1 MEYLSGNFLLLGSV
15 LIFVS
20 VLISKTS
27 YKFGLP
33 TLLLF
38 LLVGMFFGTEGLGV
52 SFDDSQDAQFIGMM
66 ALSIILFTG
75 GMDTKVKDIKPVLSQ
90 GIVLSTVGVL
100 LTTVI
105 TGSFIYFICRTFAG
119 IGHDLALLT
128 SLLMAATMSSTDSA
142 SVFNLLRS
150 QKMDL
155 KYNLRPLLELE
166 SGSNDPMAYML
177 TIVLI
182 DVIATNSGQ
191 MEWSQ
196 ILIRFFLQFL
206 IGSIVGY
213 LFGKVA
219 IRLVNNLNLSN
230 SSLYPIML
238 LSLVWMN
245 FILADMQKG
254 NGYLSVYIMGL
265 MLGNNRLSYKKE
277 ISSFMNVLTW
287 VFQIV
292 MFLCLGLLV
301 RPSQMI
307 HVFWFALLIGVFMI
321 FVARPASVFLCLL
334 PFKGLTNK
342 AKLFCSWVG
351 LRGASPIIFA
361 TYPVVAG
368 VEGSD
373 LIFNVVFVITMLS
386 LLAQGMTI
394 TPVARYLNL
403 DLPLKED
410 KNDFG
415 VELPEEFEK
424 QLYELNVN
432 QSLLDKGNTL
442 AKIGLPKGTLVMMI
456 KRGDQI
462 LVPNGALELQEGDKL
477 LMMSEKNQDI
487 SMKDIP
493 K

>member
-1 MEYLSGNFLLLGSV
+1 MEFLSGNVLLLGSV
-15 LIFVS
+15 LIFIS
-20 VLISKTS
+20 VIISKTG

-38 LLVGMFFGTEGLGV
+38 LLVGMFFGVDGIGI
-52 SFDDSQDAQFIGMM
+52 SFDSPADAQFIGMM

-75 GMDTKVKDIKPVLSQ
+75 GMDTKMKDIKPVLKQ
-90 GIVLSTVGVL
+90 GLILSTAGVL
-100 LTTVI
+100 ITTVI
-105 TGSFIYFICRTFAG
+105 TGLFIYFICRNLSG
-119 IGHDLALLT
+119 MSSELSMLT
-128 SLLMAATMSSTDSA
+128 SFLMAATMSSTDSA

-155 KYNLRPLLELE
+155 KYNARPLLELE

-182 DVIATNSGQ
+182 DVIATNFGN

-196 ILIRFFLQFL
+196 ILIKFVQQFL
-206 IGSIVGY
+206 VGGIVGY

-219 IRLVNNLNLSN
+219 IQLVNNLNLSN

-238 LSLVWMN
+238 LSLVWIN

-265 MLGNNRLSYKKE
+265 MLGNNRLSYKRE

-307 HVFWFALLIGVFMI
+307 HVIWVALLIGVFMI
-321 FVARPASVFLCLL
+321 VVARPASVFLCLL
-334 PFKGLTNK
+334 PCRDIPVK
-342 AKLFCSWVG
+342 AKAFCSWVG
-351 LRGASPIIFA
+351 LKGASPILFA

-373 LIFNVVFVITMLS
+373 LIFNVVFVITMVS

-394 TPVARYLNL
+394 TPIARYLKL
-403 DLPLKED
+403 DMPVEENN
-410 KNDFG
+410 NDFG
-415 VELPEEFEK
+415 VELPEELET
-424 QLYELNVN
+424 QLKEMVLSEN
-432 QSLLDKGNTL
+432 QLKTGNTL
-442 AKIGLPKGTLVMMI
+442 ATLGLPKEYLVMMI

-462 LVPNGALELQEGDKL
+462 LVPNGTLELMAGDKL
-477 LMMSEKNQDI
+477 LMISEK
-487 SMKDIP
+487 KGVGKRDIP
-493 K
+493 R

>member
-1 MEYLSGNFLLLGSV
+1 MEFLSGNVLLLGSV
-15 LIFVS
+15 LIFIS
-20 VLISKTS
+20 VIISKTG

-38 LLVGMFFGTEGLGV
+38 LLVGMFFGVDGIGI
-52 SFDDSQDAQFIGMM
+52 SFDSPEDAQFIGMM

-75 GMDTKVKDIKPVLSQ
+75 GMDTKMKDIKPVLKQ
-90 GIVLSTVGVL
+90 GLILSTAGVL
-100 LTTVI
+100 ITTVI
-105 TGSFIYFICRTFAG
+105 TGLFIYFICRNLSG
-119 IGHDLALLT
+119 MSSELSMLT
-128 SLLMAATMSSTDSA
+128 SFLMAATMSSTDSA

-155 KYNLRPLLELE
+155 KYNARPLLELE

-182 DVIATNSGQ
+182 DVIATNSGN

-196 ILIRFFLQFL
+196 ILIKFVQQFL
-206 IGSIVGY
+206 VGGIVGY

-219 IRLVNNLNLSN
+219 IQLVNNLNLSN

-265 MLGNNRLSYKKE
+265 MLGNNRLSYKRE

-307 HVFWFALLIGVFMI
+307 HVIWVALLIGVFMI
-321 FVARPASVFLCLL
+321 VVARPASVFLCLL
-334 PFKGLTNK
+334 PCRDIPVK
-342 AKLFCSWVG
+342 AKAFCSWVG
-351 LRGASPIIFA
+351 LKGASPILFA

-373 LIFNVVFVITMLS
+373 LIFNVVFVITMVS

-394 TPVARYLNL
+394 TPIARYLKL
-403 DLPLKED
+403 DMPVEENN
-410 KNDFG
+410 NDFG
-415 VELPEEFEK
+415 VELPEELET
-424 QLYELNVN
+424 QLKEMVLSEN
-432 QSLLDKGNTL
+432 QLKTGNTL
-442 AKIGLPKGTLVMMI
+442 ATLGLPKEYLVMMI

-462 LVPNGALELQEGDKL
+462 LVPNGTLELMAGDKL
-477 LMMSEKNQDI
+477 LMISEK
-487 SMKDIP
+487 KGGGKRDIP
-493 K
+493 R

>member
-1 MEYLSGNFLLLGSV
+1 MEFLSGNVLLLGSV
-15 LIFVS
+15 LIFIS
-20 VLISKTS
+20 VIISKTG

-38 LLVGMFFGTEGLGV
+38 LLVGMFFGVDGIGI
-52 SFDDSQDAQFIGMM
+52 SFDSPEDAQFIGMM

-75 GMDTKVKDIKPVLSQ
+75 GMDTKMKDIKPVLKQ
-90 GIVLSTVGVL
+90 GLILSTAGVL
-100 LTTVI
+100 ITTVI
-105 TGSFIYFICRTFAG
+105 TGLFIYFICRNLSG
-119 IGHDLALLT
+119 MSSELSMLT
-128 SLLMAATMSSTDSA
+128 SFLMAATMSSTDSA

-155 KYNLRPLLELE
+155 KYNVRPLLELE

-182 DVIATNSGQ
+182 DVIATNSGN

-196 ILIRFFLQFL
+196 ILIKFVQQFL
-206 IGSIVGY
+206 VGGIVGY

-219 IRLVNNLNLSN
+219 IQLVNNLNLSN

-265 MLGNNRLSYKKE
+265 MLGNNRLSYKRE

-307 HVFWFALLIGVFMI
+307 HVIWVALLIGVFMI
-321 FVARPASVFLCLL
+321 VVARPASVFLCLL
-334 PFKGLTNK
+334 PCRDIPVK
-342 AKLFCSWVG
+342 AKAFCSWVG
-351 LRGASPIIFA
+351 LKGASPILFA

-373 LIFNVVFVITMLS
+373 LIFNVVFVITMVS

-394 TPVARYLNL
+394 TPIARYLKL
-403 DLPLKED
+403 DMPVEENN
-410 KNDFG
+410 NDFG
-415 VELPEEFEK
+415 VELPEELET
-424 QLYELNVN
+424 QLKEMVLSEN
-432 QSLLDKGNTL
+432 QLKTGNTL
-442 AKIGLPKGTLVMMI
+442 ATLGLPKEYLVMMI

-462 LVPNGALELQEGDKL
+462 LVPNGTLELMAGDKL
-477 LMMSEKNQDI
+477 LMISEK
-487 SMKDIP
+487 KGGGKRDIP
-493 K
+493 R

>member
-1 MEYLSGNFLLLGSV
+1 MEFLSGNVLLLGSV
-15 LIFVS
+15 LIFIS
-20 VLISKTS
+20 VIISKTG

-38 LLVGMFFGTEGLGV
+38 LLVGMFFGVDGIGI
-52 SFDDSQDAQFIGMM
+52 SFDSPADAQFIGMM

-75 GMDTKVKDIKPVLSQ
+75 GMDTKMKDIKPVLKQ
-90 GIVLSTVGVL
+90 GLILSTAGVL
-100 LTTVI
+100 ITTVI
-105 TGSFIYFICRTFAG
+105 TGLFIYFICRNLSG
-119 IGHDLALLT
+119 MSSELSMLT
-128 SLLMAATMSSTDSA
+128 SFLMAATMSSTDSA

-155 KYNLRPLLELE
+155 KYNVRPLLELE

-182 DVIATNSGQ
+182 DVIATNSGN

-196 ILIRFFLQFL
+196 ILIKFVQQFL
-206 IGSIVGY
+206 VGGIVGY

-219 IRLVNNLNLSN
+219 IQLVNNLNLSN

-238 LSLVWMN
+238 LSLVWIN

-265 MLGNNRLSYKKE
+265 MLGNNRLSYKRE

-307 HVFWFALLIGVFMI
+307 HVIWVALLIGVFMI
-321 FVARPASVFLCLL
+321 VVARPASVFLCLL
-334 PFKGLTNK
+334 PCRDIPVK
-342 AKLFCSWVG
+342 AKAFCSWVG
-351 LRGASPIIFA
+351 LKGASPILFA

-373 LIFNVVFVITMLS
+373 LIFNVVFVITMVS

-394 TPVARYLNL
+394 TPIARYLKL
-403 DLPLKED
+403 DMPVEENN
-410 KNDFG
+410 NDFG
-415 VELPEEFEK
+415 VELPEELET
-424 QLYELNVN
+424 QLKEMVLSEN
-432 QSLLDKGNTL
+432 QLKTGNTL
-442 AKIGLPKGTLVMMI
+442 ATLGLPKEFLVMMI

-462 LVPNGALELQEGDKL
+462 LVPNGTLELMAGDKL
-477 LMMSEKNQDI
+477 LMISEK
-487 SMKDIP
+487 KDCGKREIP
-493 K
+493 R

>member
-1 MEYLSGNFLLLGSV
+1 MEFLSGNVLLLGSV
-15 LIFVS
+15 LIFIS
-20 VLISKTS
+20 VIISKTG

-38 LLVGMFFGTEGLGV
+38 LLVGMFFGVDGIGI
-52 SFDDSQDAQFIGMM
+52 SFDSPDDAQFIGMM

-75 GMDTKVKDIKPVLSQ
+75 GMDTKMKDIKPVLKQ
-90 GIVLSTVGVL
+90 GLILSTAGVL
-100 LTTVI
+100 ITTVI
-105 TGSFIYFICRTFAG
+105 TGLFIYFICRNLSG
-119 IGHDLALLT
+119 ISSELSLLT
-128 SLLMAATMSSTDSA
+128 SFLMAATMSSTDSA

-155 KYNLRPLLELE
+155 KYNARPLLELE

-182 DVIATNSGQ
+182 DVIATNSGN

-196 ILIRFFLQFL
+196 ILIKFVQQFL
-206 IGSIVGY
+206 VGGIVGY

-219 IRLVNNLNLSN
+219 IQLVNNLNLSN

-238 LSLVWMN
+238 LSLVWIN

-265 MLGNNRLSYKKE
+265 MLGNNRLSYKRE

-307 HVFWFALLIGVFMI
+307 HVIWVALLIGVFMI
-321 FVARPASVFLCLL
+321 VVARPASVFLCLL
-334 PFKGLTNK
+334 PCRDIPVK
-342 AKLFCSWVG
+342 AKAFCSWVG
-351 LRGASPIIFA
+351 LKGASPILFA

-373 LIFNVVFVITMLS
+373 LIFNVVFVITMVS

-394 TPVARYLNL
+394 TPIARYLKL
-403 DLPLKED
+403 DMPVEENN
-410 KNDFG
+410 NDFG
-415 VELPEEFEK
+415 VELPEELET
-424 QLYELNVN
+424 QLKEMVLSEN
-432 QSLLDKGNTL
+432 QLKTGNTL
-442 AKIGLPKGTLVMMI
+442 ATLGLPKEFLVMMI

-462 LVPNGALELQEGDKL
+462 LVPNGTLELMAGDKL
-477 LMMSEKNQDI
+477 LMISEKKDCG
-487 SMKDIP
+487 KRDIP
-493 K
+493 R

>member
-1 MEYLSGNFLLLGSV
+1 MEFLSGNVLLLGSV
-15 LIFVS
+15 LIFIS
-20 VLISKTS
+20 VIISKTG

-38 LLVGMFFGTEGLGV
+38 LLVGMFFGVDGV
-52 SFDDSQDAQFIGMM
+52 GISFDSPADAQFIGMM

-75 GMDTKVKDIKPVLSQ
+75 GMDTKMKDIKPVLKQ
-90 GIVLSTVGVL
+90 GLILSTAGVL
-100 LTTVI
+100 ITTVI
-105 TGSFIYFICRTFAG
+105 TGLFIYFICRNLSG
-119 IGHDLALLT
+119 MSSELSMLT
-128 SLLMAATMSSTDSA
+128 SFLMAATMSSTDSA

-155 KYNLRPLLELE
+155 KYNARPLLELE

-182 DVIATNSGQ
+182 DVIATNSGN

-196 ILIRFFLQFL
+196 ILIKFVQQFL
-206 IGSIVGY
+206 VGGIVGY

-219 IRLVNNLNLSN
+219 IQLVNNLNLSN

-238 LSLVWMN
+238 LSLVWIN

-265 MLGNNRLSYKKE
+265 MLGNNRLSYKRE

-307 HVFWFALLIGVFMI
+307 HVIWVALLIGVFMI
-321 FVARPASVFLCLL
+321 VVARPASVFLCLL
-334 PFKGLTNK
+334 PCRDIPVK
-342 AKLFCSWVG
+342 AKAFCSWVG
-351 LRGASPIIFA
+351 LKGASPILFA

-373 LIFNVVFVITMLS
+373 LIFNVVFVITMVS

-394 TPVARYLNL
+394 TPIARYLKL
-403 DLPLKED
+403 DMPVEENN
-410 KNDFG
+410 NDFG
-415 VELPEEFEK
+415 VELPEELET
-424 QLYELNVN
+424 QLKEMVLTET
-432 QSLLDKGNTL
+432 QLKTGNTL
-442 AKIGLPKGTLVMMI
+442 ATLGLPKEFLVMMI

-462 LVPNGALELQEGDKL
+462 LVPNGTLELMAGDKL
-477 LMMSEKNQDI
+477 LMISEKKDCG
-487 SMKDIP
+487 KRDIP
-493 K
+493 R

>member
-1 MEYLSGNFLLLGSV
+1 MEFFSGNILLLGSV
-15 LIFVS
+15 LIFIS
-20 VLISKTS
+20 VLISKTG
-27 YKFGLP
+27 YKFGMP

-38 LLVGMFFGTEGLGV
+38 LLVGMFFGVDGIGI
-52 SFDDSQDAQFIGMM
+52 SFDRPDDAQFIGMM

-75 GMDTKVKDIKPVLSQ
+75 GMDTKMKDIKPVLKQ
-90 GIVLSTVGVL
+90 GLVLSTVGVL

-105 TGSFIYFICRTFAG
+105 TGLFIYFLCHNLAG
-119 IGHDLALLT
+119 LNTELSMLT
-128 SLLMAATMSSTDSA
+128 SFLMAATMSSTDSA

-155 KYNLRPLLELE
+155 RYNTRPLLELE

-182 DVIATNSGQ
+182 DVIATNSGN

-196 ILIRFFLQFL
+196 ILIKFVQQFL
-206 IGSIVGY
+206 IGGIVGY
-213 LFGKVA
+213 LFGKVT
-219 IRLVNNLNLSN
+219 IQLVNNLNLSN

-238 LSLVWMN
+238 LSLVWIN
-245 FILADMQKG
+245 FILADMQNG

-265 MLGNNRLSYKKE
+265 MLGNNRLSYKRE
-277 ISSFMNVLTW
+277 ISSFMNVLSW

-307 HVFWFALLIGVFMI
+307 HVLWIALLIGIFMI

-334 PFKGLTNK
+334 PFKEIPNK
-342 AKLFCSWVG
+342 AKIFCSWVG
-351 LRGASPIIFA
+351 LKGASPILFA

-373 LIFNVVFVITMLS
+373 IIFNVVFVITIIS

-394 TPVARYLNL
+394 TPIARYLKLDMPLEENL
-403 DLPLKED
+403 
-410 KNDFG
+410 NDFG
-415 VELPEEFEK
+415 VELPEELET
-424 QLYELNVN
+424 QLKEMVLTEN
-432 QSLLDKGNTL
+432 QLKTGNTL
-442 AKIGLPKGTLVMMI
+442 ATLGLSKEYLVMMI

-462 LVPNGALELQEGDKL
+462 LVPNGSLELLEGDKL
-477 LMMSEKNQDI
+477 LMISEKK
-487 SMKDIP
+487 SGGKKEIP
-493 K
+493 R